1 MKEGIDAATLKTEAT
16 MAELSQTIEKSNNDL
31 KVNMKSAYSEA
42 SAAITSV
49 GDKIG
54 DEYTKLA
61 DRLLVYEKNTTDAFE
76 KTIISQQELN
86 SSLAKSL
93 SDDTKTLKEG
103 IDANSKEL
111 AAIDSTLKK
120 AVSI

>member
-1 MKEGIDAATLKTEAT
+1 
-16 MAELSQTIEKSNNDL
+16 
-31 KVNMKSAYSEA
+31 
-42 SAAITSV
+42 
-49 GDKIG
+49 
-54 DEYTKLA
+54 LA

-86 SSLAKSL
+86 SSLAKSF
-93 SDDTKTLKEG
+93 SDNTKILKEG